1 MASWMAAGPDTEVD
15 LQAGGAT
22 EIVDGHHVERVG
34 GGDDEAAPVALGG
47 DHAVLARHFLG
58 NELHHVQVEG
68 GELLPGD
75 RLLAELGAEIL
86 EEDLLVDEAHL
97 DEDLSEPLLAL
108 PLPLERG
115 GDLLVGQDSVLD
127 QHLAQRDPAPAF
139 GGQAHTPVRTEPS
152 SRSRRRTSPRPGWAS
167 VVSERKKR

>member
-1 MASWMAAGPDTEVD
+1 MASWMALPGPM
-15 LQAGGAT
+15 
-22 EIVDGHHVERVG
+22 RKSMSS
-34 GGDDEAAPVALGG
+34 PVARRRSSKAHWLDGDAALLAG

-86 EEDLLVDEAHL
+86 EQDFLVDEAHL
-97 DEDLSEPLLAL
+97 DEDLAEPFLAL

-115 GDLLVGQDSVLD
+115 GHLLVGEDPVLD
-127 QHLAQRDPAPAF
+127 QHLPQRHPTPAL
-139 GGQAHTPVRTEPS
+139 GGDAHTPVRTEPS
-152 SRSRRRTSPRPGWAS
+152 SSNRRRTSPRPGWAS
-167 VVSERKKR
+167 VVSERKVR